1 MARKATDKPRR
12 GENAPRRRTSSKG
25 GAKRP
30 RGDIPGRVISAALD
44 LAAGEGWRSVSMAAI
59 AAKAGL
65 TLAQVHGAFPSKAA
79 IVEGFFGRID
89 AQVLAGGEGD
99 EDAGDSA
106 RDRLFDVLM
115 RRFDAL
121 NPHKAAVA
129 AIIRDS
135 VADPPAL
142 MAGAPRFLHSMAWM
156 VEAAGLSS
164 AGLSGAVRTE
174 GLALVYLNALR
185 VWLAD
190 DTEDMAKTMAAL
202 DWGLRQAEMLMQLCG
217 FGAPPGA
224 GEDTPAA
231 G

>member
-30 RGDIPGRVISAALD
+30 RGDIPERVISAALD

-99 EDAGDSA
+99 EDAGGST

-164 AGLSGAVRTE
+164 AGLAGAVRTE

-202 DWGLRQAEMLMQLCG
+202 DWGLRQAEMLMHLCG

>member
-1 MARKATDKPRR
+1 MARKAADRPRR
-12 GENAPRRRTSSKG
+12 GENAARRRTPRKG

-30 RGDIPGRVISAALD
+30 RGDIPERVISAALD
-44 LAAGEGWRSVSMAAI
+44 LSASEGWRSVSMAAI

-65 TLAQVHGAFPSKAA
+65 TLAQVHGAFSSKAA
-79 IVEGFFGRID
+79 IVEGFLARID
-89 AQVLAGGEGD
+89 AQVLAGGEVG
-99 EDAGDSA
+99 ENAGDSA

-142 MAGAPRFLHSMAWM
+142 MAATPRFLHSMAWM
-156 VEAAGLSS
+156 LEAAGLSS
-164 AGLSGAVRTE
+164 AGLTGVVRTE

-202 DWGLRQAEMLMQLCG
+202 DWGLRQAETLMHLCG
-217 FGAPPGA
+217 FGRPPGA

>member
-1 MARKATDKPRR
+1 MARKTADTPGR
-12 GENAPRRRTSSKG
+12 GETAPRRRKPSKS

-30 RGDIPGRVISAALD
+30 RGDIPERVISAALD
-44 LAAGEGWRSVSMAAI
+44 LGADEGWRSVSMAAI

-79 IVEGFFGRID
+79 IVDGFFARID
-89 AQVLAGGEGD
+89 AQVLAGGEVG

-135 VADPPAL
+135 LADPPAL
-142 MAGAPRFLHSMAWM
+142 MAGAPRFLRSMAWM
-156 VEAAGLSS
+156 LEAAGLSS
-164 AGLSGAVRTE
+164 AGLTGVVRAE

-190 DTEDMAKTMAAL
+190 DTEDMARTMAAL
-202 DWGLRQAEMLMQLCG
+202 DWGLRQAEILMRLCG
-217 FGAPPGA
+217 FDRAP
-224 GEDTPAA
+224 GEDTPGA

>member
-1 MARKATDKPRR
+1 MARKATDKP
-12 GENAPRRRTSSKG
+12 E
-25 GAKRP
+25 
-30 RGDIPGRVISAALD
+30 RVISAALD
-44 LAAGEGWRSVSMAAI
+44 LAAGEGWRSVAMAAI

-79 IVEGFFGRID
+79 IVEGFLGRID
-89 AQVLAGGEGD
+89 AQVLAGGEGDGDGD

-121 NPHKAAVA
+121 NPHTAAVA

-202 DWGLRQAEMLMQLCG
+202 DWGLRQAEMLMHLCG
-217 FGAPPGA
+217 FGAAPGA
-224 GEDTPAA
+224 DEDTPAA

>member
-12 GENAPRRRTSSKG
+12 GETAPRRRTPSKG

-30 RGDIPGRVISAALD
+30 QGDIPGRVIAAALD
-44 LAAGEGWRSVSMAAI
+44 LAAGEGWRTVSMAAI
-59 AAKAGL
+59 AARAGL

-79 IVEGFFGRID
+79 IVGGFFGRID

-99 EDAGDSA
+99 GDDSA

-121 NPHKAAVA
+121 NAHKAAVA

-164 AGLSGAVRTE
+164 AGLAGAVRTE

-185 VWLAD
+185 VWLSD

-202 DWGLRQAEMLMQLCG
+202 DWGLRQAEMLMHLCG
-217 FGAPPGA
+217 FGAPAGA